1 MRGGKREGAGAPPHE
16 PTKASR
22 DAVRLYAAMG
32 TPQEDIGRLLKID
45 VKTLYKYYREELDL
59 GLVAANA
66 QIGGALFKKAM
77 GGDTTAMIFWLKT
90 RARWSEKQEIEHSG
104 NLAITTMRDEEIDQ
118 RIAELMNAY
127 SGPK

>member
-1 MRGGKREGAGAPPHE
+1 MRGGKREGAGKPPHE

-32 TPQEDIGRLLKID
+32 TTQEDIARLLKID
-45 VKTLYKYYREELDL
+45 GKTLIKYYREELDL

-90 RARWSEKQEIEHSG
+90 RAGFKEAKHEPEK
-104 NLAITTMRDEEIDQ
+104 LDEESDITI
-118 RIAELMNAY
+118 RVTRATKPE
-127 SGPK
+127 

>member
-77 GGDTTAMIFWLKT
+77 GGDTTAMILFSNKVV
-90 RARWSEKQEIEHSG
+90 S
-104 NLAITTMRDEEIDQ
+104 TTSLLRCIFENFTQCIGD
-118 RIAELMNAY
+118 
-127 SGPK
+127 

>member
-90 RARWSEKQEIEHSG
+90 RAGFKEAKHEEKTGTDSEKLVDALST
-104 NLAITTMRDEEIDQ
+104 LIDK
-118 RIAELMNAY
+118 LPN
-127 SGPK
+127 

>member
-1 MRGGKREGAGAPPHE
+1 
-16 PTKASR
+16 
-22 DAVRLYAAMG
+22 MG

-90 RARWSEKQEIEHSG
+90 RAGFKEAKHEEKTGTDSV
-104 NLAITTMRDEEIDQ
+104 
-118 RIAELMNAY
+118 
-127 SGPK
+127 